1 MEGHPGEIRK
11 ELHTSVRNL
20 VEFIF
25 REGDID
31 NRAGRLA
38 SAEAMLEGSRI
49 HRKIQKSMDSAYQ
62 VEVPLSLSIEEKDY
76 TLVIEGR
83 ADGIAY
89 GEFLSEPEEICYI
102 DEIKGIYRKLSTME
116 EPVYVHKA
124 QAMCYAYIYA
134 LQNHLSRIGLQMTY
148 CNLDTE
154 EIRYFREIL
163 DWDTLKA
170 WFDHLIAEYRK
181 WADWQMSWRKMRQ
194 ESIRRL
200 EFPFPYREG
209 QKKLVTDVYRTI
221 MRRKTLFIEAP
232 TGVGKTVSTIFP
244 AVKAVGE
251 ELSDRIF
258 YLTAKT
264 VTASVAKETIGL
276 LMEHGYQAK
285 TIHLTAK
292 EKLCLCD
299 EMDCNPQ
306 HCPYARGHYDRVNDA
321 VFDLLQR
328 KDLFTRED
336 ILAQA
341 EKYCVCPFEMS
352 LDTASFSDNI
362 ICDYNYVFDPRV
374 ALKRFFQDGVKGDYI
389 FLVDEAHNLV
399 DRSREMYSAVVYK
412 EDFLEIKR
420 LMKTIHPAIVRAA
433 EKCNR
438 DLLEMKRECEGY
450 QVRESVGTLTFH
462 LMRLATLLD
471 EFLEKPVEFPEKKK
485 VLDFYFALRNFL
497 NIYDLVD
504 DRYVIYTDFEED
516 GRFGIHLFC
525 VDPSENLQKCI
536 AKSNSTVFFSATLL
550 PITYYKSLLSTEED
564 NYAIYAKSTFAEK
577 NRLIAFGKGAST
589 RYKRRGQKEYEK
601 IAAYIEAVICG
612 RVGNYMIFFPS
623 YQLMREV
630 YEVFQKREM
639 ENPIWDRILET
650 EDSPSESEHSLQLA
664 MQTSGMKEQEREKFL
679 EAFEETKR
687 GTFAAFCVMGGIFA
701 EGIDLKRDRL
711 IGAVI
716 VGTGLPQI
724 SHEREILKK
733 YYDERGMNGF
743 DYAFRFPGMNKV
755 LQAAGRVI
763 RTAEDQGVILL
774 LDERFLE
781 PEYDRL
787 FPREWAQ
794 RKICTVEE
802 LAEEVADFWG
812 KEPCNNEEK
821 PV

>member
-352 LDTASFSDNI
+352 LDTASFADNI

-639 ENPIWDRILET
+639 ENPIWDSILET

>member
-62 VEVPLSLSIEEKDY
+62 AEVPLSLSIEEKDY

-352 LDTASFSDNI
+352 LDTASFADNI

-399 DRSREMYSAVVYK
+399 DRSREMYSAVLYK
-412 EDFLEIKR
+412 EEFLEIKR

-438 DLLEMKRECEGY
+438 DLLEMKRECEGC

-577 NRLIAFGKGAST
+577 NRLIAFGKGVST

-601 IAAYIEAVICG
+601 IAAYIESVICG

-639 ENPIWDRILET
+639 ENPIWDRILEA